1 MNNYPDTKNEAFQ
14 AVLLSPN
21 AYHQLLDEI
30 TDAHLLAIAMSR
42 ITEAPPSSFI
52 PADQLYAE
60 LGITKEELD
69 KIDLTDSELFMR

>member
-30 TDAHLLAIAMSR
+30 TDAHLLAIDMSR

-52 PADQLYAE
+52 PADQQYAE
-60 LGITKEELD
+60 LGITQEEPD
-69 KIDLTDSELFMR
+69 KIDLADSELFMG